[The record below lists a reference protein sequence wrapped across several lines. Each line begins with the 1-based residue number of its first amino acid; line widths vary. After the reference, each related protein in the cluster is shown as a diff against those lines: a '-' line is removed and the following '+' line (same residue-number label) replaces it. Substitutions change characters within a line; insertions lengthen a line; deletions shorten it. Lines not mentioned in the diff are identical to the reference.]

1 MFGPILHG
9 NQFNVKTVRSNPAD
23 PGAVTGIYYNWYFFY
38 LLLFTFLLSSLLFV
52 YRECHLQF
60 ISIFNYQSTGQRT
73 WSSFM
78 LKENMYF
85 QNGVILD
92 LFFGFIVVDKTAESE
107 LMYSNMIFEFLGIN
121 KVSSNLKCRL
131 VFPSSKG

>member
-1 MFGPILHG
+1 MPPTIH
-9 NQFNVKTVRSNPAD
+9 
-23 PGAVTGIYYNWYFFY
+23 FY
-38 LLLFTFLLSSLLFV
+38 LQLSEHRAKDL
-52 YRECHLQF
+52 EF
-60 ISIFNYQSTGQRT
+60 IYVKKNI
-73 WSSFM
+73 
-78 LKENMYF
+78 YF

>member
-1 MFGPILHG
+1 
-9 NQFNVKTVRSNPAD
+9 
-23 PGAVTGIYYNWYFFY
+23 
-38 LLLFTFLLSSLLFV
+38 
-52 YRECHLQF
+52 
-60 ISIFNYQSTGQRT
+60 
-73 WSSFM
+73 M
-78 LKENMYF
+78 LKENMHF
-85 QNGVILD
+85 QNGDILD